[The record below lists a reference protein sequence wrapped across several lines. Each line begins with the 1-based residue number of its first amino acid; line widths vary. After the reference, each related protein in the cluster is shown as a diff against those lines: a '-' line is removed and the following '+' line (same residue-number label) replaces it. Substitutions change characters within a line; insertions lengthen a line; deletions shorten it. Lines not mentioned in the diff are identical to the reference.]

1 MVAANAPTCDPSHT
15 RASSGLKLLASIKCL
30 HRGRNL
36 LRTFS
41 TQKRRPDLQ
50 TIEHAT
56 PQSKF
61 LGTVASTLKLEEYLS
76 ATERR
81 KDEFPLVRPDFS
93 AVALLR
99 LLPGNG
105 KMTRQSK
112 TMINLHRSCHH
123 SALVLLVLI
132 SLCSTCEAFTSVV
145 LQKSSSSTSSCI
157 FQSSVA
163 APAESDEDDDET
175 DPWVLRSVTFACL
188 DGSPSSPDPQLLA
201 DYLMEMGACSTAITD
216 HDRDT
221 DKETP
226 IFREPGE
233 DVDFDNEDWSTA
245 ETAFNAK
252 NQQKAALI
260 CGDAAVGTNVWNRC
274 DVTAHIPAMMDIV
287 QLAEGIR
294 TAFEL
299 ASVPRYTV
307 DEIPDVDWVVKVQ
320 SAWKPIVAHGFVLRF
335 PWHKEEDVNEAIDN
349 CDDDLP
355 LDEYATITLQGG
367 IAFGTGEHPTTRLCL
382 KFLKDILTIDGEKES
397 DEESP
402 TVRKLLDYG
411 SGSGVLGL
419 AACSLSPGL
428 SAVGI
433 DIDADAVAIA
443 NANAE
448 INGLSMVS
456 YLPAQK
462 VIDNGDAESA
472 SVMMRG
478 AAANAVE
485 TLPSD
490 LDGPIFDACAANIL
504 AGPLIGLA
512 STLAGMVKRGG
523 KIGLSGILEAQAQNV
538 VTAYSEFF
546 EDVEVAG
553 SEGGWVLITGRKA
566 N

>member
-1 MVAANAPTCDPSHT
+1 
-15 RASSGLKLLASIKCL
+15 
-30 HRGRNL
+30 
-36 LRTFS
+36 
-41 TQKRRPDLQ
+41 
-50 TIEHAT
+50 
-56 PQSKF
+56 
-61 LGTVASTLKLEEYLS
+61 
-76 ATERR
+76 
-81 KDEFPLVRPDFS
+81 
-93 AVALLR
+93 
-99 LLPGNG
+99 
-105 KMTRQSK
+105 
-112 TMINLHRSCHH
+112 MINLHRSRHYV
-123 SALVLLVLI
+123 ALELLALMI
-132 SLCSTCEAFTSVV
+132 SFCSTCVAFTSVA
-145 LQKSSSSTSSCI
+145 LQKSASSSSSSCVL
-157 FQSSVA
+157 QSSASSSVNDGA
-163 APAESDEDDDET
+163 IGDDVDET

-221 DKETP
+221 DQEMP

-233 DVDFDNEDWSTA
+233 DVDLDYEEWSTA
-245 ETAFNAK
+245 ETASSNNAK

-287 QLAEGIR
+287 GLAEGIR

-320 SAWKPIVAHGFVLRF
+320 SAWKPIVAHGCFVLRF
-335 PWHKEEDVNEAIDN
+335 PWHTEEDVTEAIDN

-355 LDEYATITLQGG
+355 LEDYATITLQGG

-382 KFLKDILTIDGEKES
+382 KFVKDILTNN
-397 DEESP
+397 DEEESGGESP
-402 TVRKLLDYG
+402 QVRKLLDYG

-419 AACSLSPGL
+419 AACSLSPDL
-428 SAVGI
+428 TAVGV

-448 INGLSMVS
+448 INGLSMTS

-504 AGPLIGLA
+504 AGPLIGLS
-512 STLAGMVKRGG
+512 STLAGMVKPGG
-523 KIGLSGILEAQAQNV
+523 KIGLSGILEPQAQNV

-546 EDVEVAG
+546 EDVKVAG
-553 SEGGWVLITGRKA
+553 SEGGWILITGRKP